1 MADYLDQWSGA
12 EKWKIKVNRRAAAT
26 FLALLRAD
34 LFDDALFG
42 IRLADKKEIATQ
54 ARTAA
59 ALMLQ
64 LLQSHS
70 F

>member
-1 MADYLDQWSGA
+1 MSDYLEQ
-12 EKWKIKVNRRAAAT
+12 
-26 FLALLRAD
+26 
-34 LFDDALFG
+34 
-42 IRLADKKEIATQ
+42 EIAAQ